1 MNTELLQAKAISL
14 SLTVKDIQTSLKWY
28 TEVIGFTVER
38 KIERDGKLLGYM
50 MTAGNARVSINE
62 DNGAKGWD
70 RVKGQGFSFYLT
82 TEQNVDDI
90 AQRVKKLTGKLDS
103 EPADMP
109 WGVRALRLEDPDGFK
124 FSISMPLKR

>member
-1 MNTELLQAKAISL
+1 MSTELLQAKAISL
-14 SLTVKDIQTSLKWY
+14 SLTVKDIQKSLNWY
-28 TEVIGFTVER
+28 TEVIGFTIER
-38 KIERDGKLLGYM
+38 KIERDGKLLGYT
-50 MTAGNARVSINE
+50 MTAGNARVSINQ

-70 RVKGQGFSFYLT
+70 RVKGLGFSFYLT

-109 WGVRALRLEDPDGFK
+109 WGVRALKLEDPDGFK
-124 FSISMPLKR
+124 FSISMPLKK